1 MIFAINR
8 SLVLSALVMLVIVIC
23 VGLLRFGYAETP
35 RDLLEWSSKIALFIS
50 GAIILL
56 SIRPVLRALHLITFA
71 QHWWFPWLDGKWRAE
86 IRSNWP
92 KVERM
97 YKAAKREVPKFDALA
112 APLTEADELVTWA
125 SVTIE
130 SSLFDISIEITPDG
144 TNKVSRTRFVHA
156 RWAKPDRPEL
166 SYVYSQVDTAALP
179 PTDTRRHYGAGIVE
193 FISAT
198 GELSGH
204 YWTDRKADAALN
216 TAGTILLRRV
226 VRPSFLARFF
236 RTQSRND

>member
-1 MIFAINR
+1 MIFAMNR
-8 SLVLSALVMLVIVIC
+8 SLVLSTLVLAVVVIC
-23 VGLLRFGYAETP
+23 VGLLGSGYATTP
-35 RDLLEWSSKIALFIS
+35 RDLLEWSSKIAMFIS

-56 SIRPVLRALHLITFA
+56 SIRPVLRGLHLVTFA
-71 QHWWFPWLDGKWRAE
+71 RHWWFPWLDGEWRAE

-97 YKAAKREVPKFDALA
+97 YKAAKREDPKFDALA
-112 APLTEADELVTWA
+112 APLTKADELVTMA

-144 TNKVSRTRFVHA
+144 TNKVSRTRFVRA

-166 SYVYSQVDTAALP
+166 SYVYEQLDNAALA
-179 PTDTRRHYGAGIVE
+179 PTDTRQHHGAGVVE
-193 FISAT
+193 FIEKT

-204 YWTDRKADAALN
+204 YWTNRKAEAALN
-216 TAGTILLRRV
+216 TAGTIVMRRI
-226 VRPSFLARFF
+226 
-236 RTQSRND
+236 